1 MVERE
6 RFDSLARRSVQYK
19 GNSRRHRC
27 KMTDK
32 PKLKAKDAPD
42 LGRFDWQDP
51 FRMDDQLTEE
61 ERMLR
66 DGARAY
72 AQEKLQPRVIA
83 AYRDEST
90 DPAIFR
96 EMGEMGLLGVTV
108 PEQYGGLGASYVAYG
123 LIAREVERVDSGYRS
138 MMSVQS
144 SLVMYPIYAYGT
156 EAQRMKY
163 LPKLASG
170 EWIGCFGL
178 TEPDAGSDPA
188 GMKTVAKKTANGYV
202 LNGAKMWISNA
213 PIADVFV
220 VWAKSEAH
228 GGKIKGFVLEKG
240 MKGLSAP
247 KIGGK
252 LSLRASITGEI
263 VLKDVEVGEEALLP
277 NVEGLKGPFGCLNR
291 ARYGISWGVL
301 GAAEF
306 CMSAA
311 RQYGLDRKQFNK
323 PLAQTQLYQLKLANM
338 MTEISLGMQASLRV
352 GRLMDEA
359 NAAPEMISIVK
370 RNNCGK
376 ALDAARMARDMHG
389 GNGIQEDFQI
399 MRHMV
404 NLETVNTYEGT
415 HDVHALILG
424 RAVTG
429 LQAFF

>member
-1 MVERE
+1 MP
-6 RFDSLARRSVQYK
+6 DT
-19 GNSRRHRC
+19 
-27 KMTDK
+27 MT
-32 PKLKAKDAPD
+32 PRPTLKAKDAPD

-51 FRMDDQLTEE
+51 FRLADQLTEE
-61 ERMLR
+61 ERMLA
-66 DGARAY
+66 DAARTY

-83 AYRDEST
+83 AFRDETS

-96 EMGEMGLLGVTV
+96 EMGEMGLLGVTI
-108 PEQYGGLGASYVAYG
+108 PEEYGGLGSSYVAYG

-144 SLVMYPIYAYGT
+144 SLVMYPIYAYGS
-156 EAQRMKY
+156 EAQRRKY

-178 TEPDAGSDPA
+178 TEPDAGSDPG

-228 GGKIKGFVLEKG
+228 GGKVRGFVLDKG
-240 MKGLSAP
+240 MAGLSAP

-252 LSLRASITGEI
+252 LSLRASVTGEI
-263 VLKDVEVGEEALLP
+263 VMKDVEVGEDALLP
-277 NVEGLKGPFGCLNR
+277 FVEGLKGPFGCLNR
-291 ARYGISWGVL
+291 ARYGIAWGVM

-306 CMSAA
+306 CMGAA
-311 RQYGLDRKQFNK
+311 RQYGLDRVQFGK

-338 MTEISLGMQASLRV
+338 MTEVSLGLQACLRV
-352 GRLMDEA
+352 GRLLDEA
-359 NAAPEMISIVK
+359 NAAPEMISIIK

-376 ALDAARMARDMHG
+376 ALEAARWARDMHG
-389 GNGIQEDFQI
+389 GNGIQEDYQI

-424 RAVTG
+424 RAITG